1 MAEETKTANNQKR
14 IILLLVLVII
24 VLVATGGALAF
35 HFLNQEQPTEDGG
48 GDAPELGYAEGTTV
62 VRDENALQKALDDMA
77 AKVAKG
83 SMVLE
88 YEADAYSVNGKDF
101 KCYLAN
107 APENTYDMYF
117 DMYNGSN
124 IDEQLFLSGLLKPG
138 QALDKIELN
147 TALSDG
153 DHSAVLFFTTVEDD
167 HKTLHSQIS
176 VTMNLHVGAQY
187 AKSSSS
193 ASN

>member
-24 VLVATGGALAF
+24 VLVAAGGALAF
-35 HFLNQEQPTEDGG
+35 HFLNQEQPTEDG

-124 IDEQLFLSGLLKPG
+124 INEQLFLSGLLKPG

-147 TALSDG
+147 TALPDG

-167 HKTLHSQIS
+167 HKTLNSQIS

>member
-14 IILLLVLVII
+14 VIIRLVIVII
-24 VLVATGGALAF
+24 VLVAAGGALAF

-48 GDAPELGYAEGTTV
+48 DAPELGYAEGATV

-83 SMVLE
+83 SMILE
-88 YEADAYSVNGKDF
+88 YEADLYSVNGKDF

-117 DMYNGSN
+117 DMYNGN
-124 IDEQLFLSGLLKPG
+124 DIKEQFYLSGLLKPG
-138 QALDKIELN
+138 QALDKIELK
-147 TALSDG
+147 TDLPDG
-153 DHSAVLFFTTVEDD
+153 DHDAVLFFTTVEDD

-176 VTMNLHVGAQY
+176 VTVTLHVGAQY

-193 ASN
+193 GSN

>member
-14 IILLLVLVII
+14 VIILLVIVII
-24 VLVATGGALAF
+24 VLVAAGGALAF
-35 HFLNQEQPTEDGG
+35 HFLNQEQPTEDGE
-48 GDAPELGYAEGTTV
+48 DAPELGYAEGATV
-62 VRDENALQKALDDMA
+62 VRDENALQNALDYMA

-83 SMVLE
+83 SMILE
-88 YEADAYSVNGKDF
+88 YEADLYSVNGKDF

-117 DMYNGSN
+117 DMYNGN
-124 IDEQLFLSGLLKPG
+124 DIKEQFYLSGLLKPG
-138 QALDKIELN
+138 QALDKIELK
-147 TALSDG
+147 TDLPDG
-153 DHSAVLFFTTVEDD
+153 DHDAVLFFTTVEDD

-176 VTMNLHVGAQY
+176 VTVTLHVGAQY

-193 ASN
+193 GSN

>member
-24 VLVATGGALAF
+24 VLVAAGGALAF

-48 GDAPELGYAEGTTV
+48 GDMPELGYAEGTTV

-124 IDEQLFLSGLLKPG
+124 INEQLFLSGLLKPG

>member
-14 IILLLVLVII
+14 VIILLVIVII
-24 VLVATGGALAF
+24 VLVAAGGALAF

-48 GDAPELGYAEGTTV
+48 DAPELGYAEGATV

-88 YEADAYSVNGKDF
+88 YDADAYSVNGKDF

-138 QALDKIELN
+138 QALDKIELK
-147 TALSDG
+147 TDLPDG
-153 DHSAVLFFTTVEDD
+153 DHSVVLFFTTVEDD

-176 VTMNLHVGAQY
+176 VTMTLHVGAQY

-193 ASN
+193 GSN

>member
-1 MAEETKTANNQKR
+1 
-14 IILLLVLVII
+14 
-24 VLVATGGALAF
+24 
-35 HFLNQEQPTEDGG
+35 
-48 GDAPELGYAEGTTV
+48 
-62 VRDENALQKALDDMA
+62 
-77 AKVAKG
+77 
-83 SMVLE
+83 
-88 YEADAYSVNGKDF
+88 
-101 KCYLAN
+101 
-107 APENTYDMYF
+107 MYF

-147 TALSDG
+147 TALPDG

>member
-24 VLVATGGALAF
+24 VLVAAGGALAF
-35 HFLNQEQPTEDGG
+35 YFLNQEKPAEDGG

>member
-14 IILLLVLVII
+14 VIILLVIVII
-24 VLVATGGALAF
+24 VLVAAGGALAF

-48 GDAPELGYAEGTTV
+48 DAPELGYAEGATV

-77 AKVAKG
+77 AQVAKG
-83 SMVLE
+83 SMIRE
-88 YEADAYSVNGKDF
+88 YEADLYSVNGKDF

-117 DMYNGSN
+117 DMYNGN
-124 IDEQLFLSGLLKPG
+124 DIKEQFYLSGLLKPG
-138 QALDKIELN
+138 QALDKIELK
-147 TALSDG
+147 TDLPDG
-153 DHSAVLFFTTVEDD
+153 DHDAVQFFTTVEDD

-176 VTMNLHVGAQY
+176 VTVTLHVGAQY

-193 ASN
+193 GSN

>member
-1 MAEETKTANNQKR
+1 M
-14 IILLLVLVII
+14 
-24 VLVATGGALAF
+24 
-35 HFLNQEQPTEDGG
+35 
-48 GDAPELGYAEGTTV
+48 PELGYAEGTTV

>member
-24 VLVATGGALAF
+24 VLVAAGGALAF